1 MIFNQSLCFIK
12 SADIQHIDSVLPTHK
27 MANCPDSRK
36 LRQSY
41 KYLSCNLNSKS
52 LVAKWVVQFWFYLPI
67 PFSENVQ
74 LTAKHS
80 LTGT

>member
-1 MIFNQSLCFIK
+1 MIFNQPLYFIK
-12 SADIQHIDSVLPTHK
+12 STVFQLIGSILPTPK

-36 LRQSY
+36 LRQSS
-41 KYLSCNLNSKS
+41 KFLSCNLNSKS
-52 LVAKWVVQFWFYLPI
+52 YVAKWVVQFWFYLPI
-67 PFSENVQ
+67 SVSENVQ